1 MKEEKMTRYHFAATL
16 SLTLV
21 LCLMLAAGVC
31 VPKAGSQPAPKEQ
44 AAVKRPKVLVVYYS
58 RTGNTRAITEAIRET
73 LKCDIQE
80 IKDMKDRSGFSGF
93 IGGMIDSRKHP
104 ITEISPKEVNIRD
117 YGLIVIGSPGWGV
130 KLTPAINTFI
140 TNTDFTGKKVVLFGV
155 ASARMQQKT
164 LDEYSKVI
172 TSRGGKVID
181 TFIIKTLFINREEM
195 KAEAKKIST
204 ERAGKWMQ

>member
-1 MKEEKMTRYHFAATL
+1 MPAYRFTPAFLITV
-16 SLTLV
+16 V
-21 LCLMLAAGVC
+21 LCFILAAGLGIQQVS
-31 VPKAGSQPAPKEQ
+31 GQPAPPQ
-44 AAVKRPKVLVVYYS
+44 PAVAKKPKALVVYYS
-58 RTGNTRAITEAIRET
+58 RTGNTRAIAESVREV
-73 LKCDIQE
+73 LGADIQE
-80 IKDMKDRSGFSGF
+80 IKDMKDRSGFFGF

-104 ITEISPKEVNIRD
+104 ITEISPREVNIKD

-140 TNTDFTGKKVVLFGV
+140 SKTDFTGKKVVLFGV

-172 TSRGGKVID
+172 TSRGGKVIN

-204 ERAGKWMQ
+204 ERAGKWM